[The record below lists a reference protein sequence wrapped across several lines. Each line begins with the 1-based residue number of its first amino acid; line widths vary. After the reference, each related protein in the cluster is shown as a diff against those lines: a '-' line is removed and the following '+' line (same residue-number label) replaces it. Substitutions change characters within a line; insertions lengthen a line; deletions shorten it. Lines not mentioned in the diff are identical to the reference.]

1 MNPNHHGMP
10 FGPSPFAHVHF
21 TMKKKSFILFYMG
34 CQGFENVIKIEI
46 IFHKEKHWFKLQTM
60 NMTFYNFRFSLYLR
74 MDFNED

>member
-1 MNPNHHGMP
+1 
-10 FGPSPFAHVHF
+10 
-21 TMKKKSFILFYMG
+21 MG